1 MKKKR
6 LYLWASDYST
16 NTGEGNLARL
26 FVRYLKRENKY
37 SINFIKKKRSVYKY
51 YSPFYGVYY
60 CWKFFLK
67 KQKVGY
73 INYLPL
79 WNFLIFLLLPPKTL
93 IGPITGGS
101 NYSNSNYL
109 SIFIR
114 GIIFPIFYKISEI
127 IINIRFINIV
137 FSTDLLKKYLS
148 KKTNKI
154 GKFNFVLNHLI
165 KTKKR
170 GKKIYDLLIYYRK
183 HRNKLYSFPYK
194 LIKELSKLDIKIVVV
209 GDKLM
214 INKIKNYGYINNNT
228 IKNLQS
234 KSRFTITS
242 NENIYTLFT
251 LECLSNDVKIIT
263 DIKNKDKIK
272 FYKKNFIMVNFNN
285 LNKIKKL
292 FTKNKI

>member
-26 FVRYLKRENKY
+26 FVRYLKKENKY
-37 SINFIKKKRSVYKY
+37 SINFIRKKRSVYKY

-73 INYLPL
+73 INYLPM

-114 GIIFPIFYKISEI
+114 GTIFPIFYKISEI
-127 IINIRFINIV
+127 IINIRFINVI

-148 KKTNKI
+148 KKTKKI

-165 KTKKR
+165 KAKKR
-170 GKKIYDLLIYYRK
+170 GKKIYDLLIYHRK

-228 IKNLQS
+228 IKKLQS
-234 KSRFTITS
+234 KSRYTITS

-251 LECLSNDVKIIT
+251 LECLSNDVKIVT
-263 DIKNKDKIK
+263 DRKNKDEIK
-272 FYKKNFIMVNFNN
+272 FYKKDFIMVNFNN
-285 LNKIKKL
+285 PNKIKKL

>member
-6 LYLWASDYST
+6 LYIWTSDYST

-26 FVRYLKRENKY
+26 FVNYLKKENKF
-37 SINFIKKKRSVYKY
+37 SIKFIQKKRLVYKY
-51 YSPFYGVYY
+51 FSPFYGVFC

-73 INYLPL
+73 VNYLPM
-79 WNFLIFLLLPPKTL
+79 WNFLIFLLLPPKAI

-109 SIFIR
+109 NIFIR
-114 GIIFPIFYKISEI
+114 GIIFPFFYKISEV
-127 IINIRFINIV
+127 IINIRFNNVV
-137 FSTDLLKKYLS
+137 FSTDLLKKYLF
-148 KKTNKI
+148 KKTKKI
-154 GKFNFVLNHLI
+154 SKFNFVFNHLI
-165 KTKKR
+165 KIKKKKR
-170 GKKIYDLLIYYRK
+170 KIYDLIIYYRK
-183 HRNKLYSFPYK
+183 HRNKLYSFPYN
-194 LIKELSKLDIKIVVV
+194 IIEELSKLDIKILVI

-214 INKIKNYGYINNNT
+214 INKIKNCGYINSKK
-228 IKNLQS
+228 IKDLQS

-251 LECLSNDVKIIT
+251 LECLSNNVKIIT
-263 DIKNKDKIK
+263 DIKNKNEIK
-272 FYKKNFIMVNFNN
+272 FYKKDFIMVNFNN

-292 FTKNKI
+292 FFKNKI

>member
-6 LYLWASDYST
+6 LYLWASEYST

-26 FVRYLKRENKY
+26 FVRYLKKENKY
-37 SINFIKKKRSVYKY
+37 SIKVIRKKRSVFKY

-73 INYLPL
+73 INYLPM

-114 GIIFPIFYKISEI
+114 GIIFPIFYKISEFF
-127 IINIRFINIV
+127 INIRGHYT

-148 KKTNKI
+148 RKTVQKSKFNYI
-154 GKFNFVLNHLI
+154 FNFVSI
-165 KTKKR
+165 KKNTV
-170 GKKIYDLLIYYRK
+170 KKILI
-183 HRNKLYSFPYK
+183 F
-194 LIKELSKLDIKIVVV
+194 
-209 GDKLM
+209 
-214 INKIKNYGYINNNT
+214 
-228 IKNLQS
+228 
-234 KSRFTITS
+234 
-242 NENIYTLFT
+242 
-251 LECLSNDVKIIT
+251 
-263 DIKNKDKIK
+263 
-272 FYKKNFIMVNFNN
+272 
-285 LNKIKKL
+285 
-292 FTKNKI
+292 